1 MKYQIKGDSDCPIVE
16 INLDRNETVK
26 IERGSMAY
34 MSNVAIEGKM
44 NGNKKGLSGALGAL
58 GRALTSGESIFI
70 TEAVGVEDDGILGIA
85 PSIPGKIVCLEVEP
99 GHHYCL
105 NDGAFLAC
113 DDGVTYEM
121 QRQSLGRALF
131 GGTGGLFVMHTTG
144 RGDLLINAYGD
155 LQEIEVTAGHPISID
170 NEHVVAWEDTLNY
183 ELKIASGT
191 FGFTTGEGLVN
202 EFHGNGKVYIQSRNI
217 RSLAGALIPYMS
229 KSSD

>member
-16 INLDRNETVK
+16 IGLGRDEKVR

-34 MSNVAIEGKM
+34 MLNVTIEGKM

-85 PSIPGKIVCLEVEP
+85 PSIPGKIVCLEVGP

-113 DDGVTYEM
+113 DEGVTYEM

-183 ELKIASGT
+183 ELKVASGT

-217 RSLAGALIPYMS
+217 RSLAGALIPYMP

>member
-1 MKYQIKGDSDCPIVE
+1 MG
-16 INLDRNETVK
+16 
-26 IERGSMAY
+26 
-34 MSNVAIEGKM
+34 VA
-44 NGNKKGLSGALGAL
+44 
-58 GRALTSGESIFI
+58 TD
-70 TEAVGVEDDGILGIA
+70 GVLGIA

-113 DDGVTYEM
+113 DEGVTYEM
-121 QRQSLGRALF
+121 KKQSLGRALL
-131 GGTGGLFVMHTTG
+131 GGTGGFFVMHTAG
-144 RGDLLINAYGD
+144 RGNLLINAYGD
-155 LQEIEVTAGHPISID
+155 IQEIEVTDEHPISID

-183 ELKIASGT
+183 ELKIVSGT

-217 RSLAGALIPYMS
+217 RSLVGALISYMP

>member
-16 INLDRNETVK
+16 INLDRGKKVR

-34 MSNVAIEGKM
+34 MSNTMIEGKM

-85 PSIPGKIVCLEVEP
+85 PSIPGKIVCLEIEP

-113 DDGVTYEM
+113 DEGVTYEM
-121 QRQSLGRALF
+121 KKQSLGRALL
-131 GGTGGLFVMHTTG
+131 GGTGGFFVMHTAG
-144 RGDLLINAYGD
+144 RGNLLINAYGD
-155 LQEIEVTAGHPISID
+155 IQEIEVTDEHPISID

-191 FGFTTGEGLVN
+191 FGFTTGEGIVN

-217 RSLAGALIPYMS
+217 HSLASALIPYLP

>member
-16 INLDRNETVK
+16 ISLDRGKKVR

-34 MSNVAIEGKM
+34 MSNVTIEGKM

-58 GRALTSGESIFI
+58 GRALVSGESFFV
-70 TEAVGVEDDGILGIA
+70 TEAIGVATDGVLGIA

-113 DDGVTYEM
+113 DEGVTYEM
-121 QRQSLGRALF
+121 KKQSLGRALL
-131 GGTGGLFVMHTTG
+131 GGTGGFFVMHTAG
-144 RGDLLINAYGD
+144 RGNLLINAYGD
-155 LQEIEVTAGHPISID
+155 IQEIEVTDEHPISID

-217 RSLAGALIPYMS
+217 RSLAGALIPYMP

>member
-1 MKYQIKGDSDCPIVE
+1 MKYRIKGDSDCPIVE
-16 INLDRNETVK
+16 INLDRKETVK

-34 MSNVAIEGKM
+34 MSNVTIEGKM
-44 NGNKKGLSGALGAL
+44 NGNKKGLSGALGTL
-58 GRALTSGESIFI
+58 GRAIVSGESFFV
-70 TEAVGVEDDGILGIA
+70 TEAMGVATDGVLGIA

-99 GHHYCL
+99 GHHYYL

-113 DDGVTYEM
+113 DKDVTYEM
-121 QRQSLGRALF
+121 KRQSLGRALL
-131 GGTGGLFVMHTTG
+131 GGTGGFFVMHTAG

-155 LQEIEVTAGHPISID
+155 IQEIKVTDGHPISID

-202 EFHGNGKVYIQSRNI
+202 EFSGNGKVYIQSRNI
-217 RSLAGALIPYMS
+217 RSLASALIPYMP

>member
-1 MKYQIKGDSDCPIVE
+1 MEYKIKGDSDCPIVE
-16 INLDRNETVK
+16 INLDRGKRVR

-34 MSNVAIEGKM
+34 MSNTMIEGKM

-70 TEAVGVEDDGILGIA
+70 TEAVGIEDDGILGIA
-85 PSIPGKIVCLEVEP
+85 PSIPGKIICLEVEP
-99 GHHYCL
+99 GHHYYL

-113 DDGVTYEM
+113 DEGVTYEM
-121 QRQSLGRALF
+121 QRQSLGRALL
-131 GGTGGLFVMHTTG
+131 GGTGGLFVMHTAG

-183 ELKIASGT
+183 ELKVASGT

-217 RSLAGALIPYMS
+217 RSLAGALIPYMP

>member
-16 INLDRNETVK
+16 IGLGRDEKVR

-34 MSNVAIEGKM
+34 MSNVTIEGKM
-44 NGNKKGLSGALGAL
+44 NKNKKGLSGALGAL
-58 GRALTSGESIFI
+58 GRALVSGESFFV
-70 TEAVGVEDDGILGIA
+70 TEAIGVATDGVLGIA

-113 DDGVTYEM
+113 DEGVTYEM
-121 QRQSLGRALF
+121 KKQSLGRALL
-131 GGTGGLFVMHTTG
+131 GGTGGFFVMHTAG
-144 RGDLLINAYGD
+144 RGNLLINAYGD
-155 LQEIEVTAGHPISID
+155 IQEIEVTDEHPISID

-191 FGFTTGEGLVN
+191 FGFTTGEGIVN

-217 RSLAGALIPYMS
+217 RSLASAIIPYLP

>member
-1 MKYQIKGDSDCPIVE
+1 MKYKIKGDSDCLIVE
-16 INLDRNETVK
+16 IGLGRDEKVR
-26 IERGSMAY
+26 IERDSMAY
-34 MSNVAIEGKM
+34 MSNTMIEGKL
-44 NGNKKGLSGALGAL
+44 NGNKKGLSGTLGAL
-58 GRALTSGESIFI
+58 GRALTSGESIFV
-70 TEAVGVEDDGILGIA
+70 TESVGIEDDGILGIA

-99 GHHYCL
+99 GHHYYL

-113 DDGVTYEM
+113 DEGVTYEM
-121 QRQSLGRALF
+121 QRQSLGRALL

-144 RGDLLINAYGD
+144 RGELLINAYGD

-183 ELKIASGT
+183 ELKVASGT

-217 RSLAGALIPYMS
+217 CSLAGALIPYMP

>member
-16 INLDRNETVK
+16 IGLGRDEKVR

-34 MSNVAIEGKM
+34 MSNVTIEGKM

-113 DDGVTYEM
+113 DEGVTYEM

-183 ELKIASGT
+183 ELKVASGT

-217 RSLAGALIPYMS
+217 RSLAGALIPYMP

>member
-16 INLDRNETVK
+16 IGLGRDEKVR

-34 MSNVAIEGKM
+34 MSNVTIEGKM

-58 GRALTSGESIFI
+58 GRALVSGESFFV
-70 TEAVGVEDDGILGIA
+70 TEAIGVATDGVLGIA
-85 PSIPGKIVCLEVEP
+85 PSIPGQIVCLEVEP
-99 GHHYCL
+99 GHHYYL

-113 DDGVTYEM
+113 DEGVTYEM
-121 QRQSLGRALF
+121 QRQSLERALF

-217 RSLAGALIPYMS
+217 RSLAGALIPYMP

>member
-16 INLDRNETVK
+16 IGLGRDEKVR

-34 MSNVAIEGKM
+34 MSNVTIEGKM

-105 NDGAFLAC
+105 NGGAFLAC
-113 DDGVTYEM
+113 DEGVTYEM

-183 ELKIASGT
+183 ELKVASGT

-217 RSLAGALIPYMS
+217 RSLAGALIPYMP

>member
-16 INLDRNETVK
+16 IGLGRDEKVR

-34 MSNVAIEGKM
+34 MSNVTIEGKM

-58 GRALTSGESIFI
+58 GRALVSRESFFV
-70 TEAVGVEDDGILGIA
+70 TEAIGVATDGVLGIA

-113 DDGVTYEM
+113 DEGVTYEM
-121 QRQSLGRALF
+121 KKQSLGRALL
-131 GGTGGLFVMHTTG
+131 GGTGGFFVMHTAG
-144 RGDLLINAYGD
+144 RGNLLINAYGD
-155 LQEIEVTAGHPISID
+155 IQEIEVTDEHPISID

-217 RSLAGALIPYMS
+217 RSLAGALIPYMP

>member
-16 INLDRNETVK
+16 IGLGRDEKVR

-34 MSNVAIEGKM
+34 MSNVIIEGKM

-58 GRALTSGESIFI
+58 GRALVSGESFFV
-70 TEAVGVEDDGILGIA
+70 TEAIGVATDGVLGIA

-113 DDGVTYEM
+113 DEGVTYEM
-121 QRQSLGRALF
+121 KKQSLGRALL
-131 GGTGGLFVMHTTG
+131 GGTGGFFVMHTAG
-144 RGDLLINAYGD
+144 RGNLLINTYGD
-155 LQEIEVTAGHPISID
+155 IQEIEVTDEHPISID

-191 FGFTTGEGLVN
+191 FGFTTGEGIVN

-217 RSLAGALIPYMS
+217 RSLASAIIPYLP

>member
-1 MKYQIKGDSDCPIVE
+1 MKYKIKGDSDCPIVE
-16 INLDRNETVK
+16 IGLGRDEKVR
-26 IERGSMAY
+26 IERDSMAY
-34 MSNVAIEGKM
+34 MSNTMIEGKL
-44 NGNKKGLSGALGAL
+44 NGNKKGLSGTLGAL
-58 GRALTSGESIFI
+58 GRALTSGESIFV
-70 TEAVGVEDDGILGIA
+70 TEAVGIEDDGILGIA

-99 GHHYCL
+99 GHHYYL

-113 DDGVTYEM
+113 DEGVTYEM

-183 ELKIASGT
+183 ELKVASGT

-217 RSLAGALIPYMS
+217 RSLAGALIPYMP